1 MYFVFYFIDDIS
13 LAASTHQLLS
23 KNEKIGMSKEWNGT
37 PQLKL
42 SDDSVRLRP
51 NKVVH

>member
-1 MYFVFYFIDDIS
+1 MYFVFYFIDDFS
-13 LAASTHQLLS
+13 LTTSTHQPLS
-23 KNEKIGMSKEWNGT
+23 KNEKIGMSKEWNGM